1 MQDASCTFRESS
13 LAPGGLAQDR
23 GASDAEDD
31 GLGVA
36 EDGRDLVAAG
46 ALDVH
51 EEGVGVLDQPLQ
63 LVLPLLILGT
73 RVQEVFGEG
82 HVRNLNFTGLERWK
96 L

>member
-36 EDGRDLVAAG
+36 EDNSSLIAAS

-51 EEGVGVLDQPLQ
+51 EIGVGSGYESFEFV
-63 LVLPLLILGT
+63 
-73 RVQEVFGEG
+73 
-82 HVRNLNFTGLERWK
+82 
-96 L
+96 